1 MNILANSIDVVVEAK
16 AKQIF
21 WEHVIFA
28 MSNYT
33 QKLHNSCE
41 PISPLR

>member
-1 MNILANSIDVVVEAK
+1 MERQTMKVGFVSYNRAD
-16 AKQIF
+16 KQG
-21 WEHVIFA
+21 EHVIFA